1 VQENPVLV
9 LIANDSLWMKDSG
22 VSFDRTRKGACVDQ
36 AHLMRES
43 TDGGISR
50 ARNPVLILIA
60 NDSVL
65 DEGLELEF

>member
-1 VQENPVLV
+1 
-9 LIANDSLWMKDSG
+9 LIGLGK
-22 VSFDRTRKGACVDQ
+22 VACVDQ
-36 AHLMRES
+36 AHSMRKA

-50 ARNPVLILIA
+50 ARNPVLVFLA